1 MSNSFTERE
10 QVVEVINRL
19 FFYTDHRDWTN
30 LTNEVFA
37 EKVLLDMVSLG
48 AKQAELLTPGQIC
61 KMWEDGFKGL
71 DAIHHQAGNY
81 IISITGESAEGKA
94 YAIASH
100 YKRNAAE
107 GAIREFIG
115 SYDFHLLK
123 GENGWRIDKF
133 RYNLKYMDGN
143 ADLK

>member
-10 QVVEVINRL
+10 QVVELINRL
-19 FFYTDHRDWTN
+19 FYYTDHRDWNN
-30 LTNEVFA
+30 LINEVFA

-48 AKQAELLTPGQIC
+48 AKQAELLTPVQIC
-61 KMWEDGFKGL
+61 KMWEEGFKGL

-81 IISITGESAEGKA
+81 IISIKGKSADVKA
-94 YAIASH
+94 YAIATH
-100 YKRNAAE
+100 YKKDATK

-115 SYDFHLLK
+115 SYGFHLVK
-123 GENGWRIDKF
+123 GETGWRIDKF
-133 RYNLKYMDGN
+133 RYNLKYMVGN